1 MSLKDTFKSIG
12 DSVYK
17 GTKDLGKGIYSSI
30 YSNVNYIKREV
41 ENKVE
46 EKKAMTRKVANL
58 EDLLS
63 EVGSSVIPPGT
74 IKYNPQVSPNSIWV
88 NPDVLKRLDLS
99 DGDAVLLL
107 EEITDGKSKYYPLR
121 GPFKIETHEK
131 IGPTYTFMNDLNSPQ
146 GGVYVEF
153 INPAY
158 LAGEFRGKVEKYFKL
173 EDIYVS
179 RGPGILPMS
188 YAKKLADSYD
198 FPRPKDGTIVPMM
211 TYDQN
216 GEPIGIY
223 QAEVTVLGNKFQV
236 PTDIDLRTAYS
247 LGVYLG
253 LTDKFV
259 KRKML

>member
-1 MSLKDTFKSIG
+1 MSLKDKFKSIG

-17 GTKDLGKGIYSSI
+17 GTKDLGKGIYS
-30 YSNVNYIKREV
+30 NVNYIKSEV
-41 ENKVE
+41 KNKVD
-46 EKKAMTRKVANL
+46 EKKTMTRKVGNL
-58 EDLLS
+58 EDLLP
-63 EVGSSVIPPGT
+63 EVGYSVIPPGT
-74 IKYNPQVSPNSIWV
+74 IKHNSQVSPDRIWG
-88 NPDVLKRLDLS
+88 NPDVLKCLDLS
-99 DGDAVLLL
+99 YGDAVLLL

-131 IGPTYTFMNDLNSPQ
+131 IGPIYTLMNDLNSPQ

-158 LAGEFRGKVEKYFKL
+158 LAREFRGKVEKYFKL

-216 GEPIGIY
+216 GELIDIY
-223 QAEVTVLGNKFQV
+223 PAEVSVLGNKFQV
-236 PTDIDLRTAYS
+236 PTDIDLGTAYS
-247 LGVYLG
+247 LGVCLG

-259 KRKML
+259 KRKIL